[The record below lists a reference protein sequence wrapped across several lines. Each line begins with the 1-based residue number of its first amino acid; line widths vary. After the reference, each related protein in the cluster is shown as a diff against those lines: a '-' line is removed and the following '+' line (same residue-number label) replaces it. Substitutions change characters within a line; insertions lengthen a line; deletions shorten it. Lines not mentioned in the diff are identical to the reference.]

1 MLQIMPCTFC
11 AARKDPL
18 LVYEERESLVLV
30 DRAPICEGHLLV
42 VSADHAASVADLAPR
57 VRRSFLAGVER
68 AIDLAEAVGSQPAF
82 AVEHGRSPTCGDR
95 SCSCH
100 AHVHVVPLGEID
112 PKLLDEFDLL
122 KPQPRTSAGSYLA
135 VKGRGEKWRH
145 FSLRRP
151 IPHAAR
157 TLAGAVGTANGLSWR
172 PLMMSADSGGALAT
186 LAKVHFRLQ
195 QLQGRRQMPS
205 RHQCSPTISVARRRR
220 KPVVVVSGS
229 TGSGKTPTAAELAR
243 RLQVP
248 AIELGVILRLAAGS
262 LTASDGRQL
271 PSALWRWSKNGRLD
285 FEGLSSKG
293 LAAAIPRLDGGAY
306 ELPMWKEIEATHLS
320 SLARRED
327 VQEVLAAIADRIA
340 RVSGAVIVGRIPPTL
355 EASDPQVVSLDA
367 APAVRAARKRGQLA
381 AIGMTAGEH
390 DWFNPPSRMPP
401 PESSPPG
408 YFLDTTHLRIES
420 MCAAALSALGGDA
433 LKLRAS

>member
-1 MLQIMPCTFC
+1 MLQIMQCTFC
-11 AARKDPL
+11 AARQDPL
-18 LVYEERESLVLV
+18 LVYEEKESLVLV

-42 VSADHAASVADLAPR
+42 VSTDHAASVADLAPR
-57 VRRSFLAGVER
+57 ARRSFLAGVER
-68 AIDLAEAVGSQPAF
+68 AIGLAEAVGGQPAF

-112 PKLLDEFDLL
+112 PKLLGEFDLL
-122 KPQPRTSAGSYLA
+122 KPQLSTNYGSYLA
-135 VKGRGEKWRH
+135 VKGRSERWRH

-157 TLAGAVGTANGLSWR
+157 TLAAAVGTANRLSWR
-172 PLMMSADSGGALAT
+172 PLMMSADTGGALTT
-186 LAKVHFRLQ
+186 LAKARLRCQ
-195 QLQGRRQMPS
+195 RVQGGRQVPS
-205 RHQCSPTISVARRRR
+205 RSQCVPTSVARRRR

-229 TGSGKTPTAAELAR
+229 TGSGKTTTAAELAQ
-243 RLQVP
+243 RLRVP

-262 LTASDGRQL
+262 LTASEGHQL
-271 PSALWRWSKNGRLD
+271 PNALWRWSKNGRLD
-285 FEGLSSKG
+285 FEGLSAKG

-327 VQEVLAAIADRIA
+327 VQEVLAAIADQIA
-340 RVSGAVIVGRIPPTL
+340 RVSGAVIVGRVPPTL
-355 EASDPQVVSLDA
+355 EVSDPQFVSLDA

-390 DWFNPPSRMPP
+390 DWFNPPSRMGP
-401 PESSPPG
+401 PEPSPQG
-408 YFLDTTHLRIES
+408 NFLDTTHLRIES
-420 MCAAALSALGGDA
+420 MCAAAFSALGGDA
-433 LKLRAS
+433 LRLRAS